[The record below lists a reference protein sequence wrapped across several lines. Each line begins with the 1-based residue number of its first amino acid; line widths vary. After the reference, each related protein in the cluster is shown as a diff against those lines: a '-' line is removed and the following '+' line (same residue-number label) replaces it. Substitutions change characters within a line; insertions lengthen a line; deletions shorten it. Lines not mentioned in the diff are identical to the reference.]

1 MEGQGTLSVHVFTSG
16 QRVIIDISDTGKGIE
31 HSMFNAI
38 FDPGY
43 TTKARGWG
51 LGLSLSKRIIED
63 YHKGKI
69 FVKRSTLGEGTTFRI
84 RLPKATAPLS

>member
-1 MEGQGTLSVHVFTSG
+1 MH
-16 QRVIIDISDTGKGIE
+16 GKGQI
-31 HSMFNAI
+31 SFRVRDDIQVAYLDITDQGKGVPKKIAKTI
-38 FDPGY
+38 FKPGF

-69 FVKRSTLGEGTTFRI
+69 FVLNSDQGKGTTIRI
-84 RLPKATAPLS
+84 VLKK